1 VTSEKEGCITM
12 PGPPPQPAERKRK
25 RGNPGRRPLPD
36 VKEVGTVVPVTASAP
51 GHLADDGRAVY
62 ELITAQ
68 CSWIA
73 ETDRPYLVILC
84 EKIDQRADF
93 KRRLAASDPVL
104 YTDKGYAYAN
114 PLVGMLSTIEKEIAS
129 MAASLGLTPSDRSR
143 LGVAEVKAQN
153 AFEQMMASRAKRGG

>member
-1 VTSEKEGCITM
+1 MAMQGR
-12 PGPPPQPAERKRK
+12 PPVPAERKRK

-36 VKEVGTVVPVTASAP
+36 VKDVGTVVPVTVSP
-51 GHLADDGRAVY
+51 PEHLGEDGSAVY
-62 ELITAQ
+62 ELITRA
-68 CSWIA
+68 CKWIA
-73 ETDRPYLVILC
+73 ESDQPIMVILC

-93 KRRLAASDPVL
+93 KDRLSRSDPVL

-129 MAASLGLTPSDRSR
+129 MAGSLGLTPADRTR

-153 AFEQMMASRAKRGG
+153 QFEQMMTRRAKREG